1 MKFTSSAPRRLSI
14 LMAAVLL
21 LEGGVPATAELPR
34 DGPEPC
40 LLLRFAVSSLPE
52 DTARDWMDDMP
63 ARLGAMLRVRWIPPP
78 ASGETSREGRE
89 PPLPTPEAL
98 DRASRMIAEA
108 RRRLERMEMK
118 AAGDLLSRADGLAR
132 EFRMTEAIRPLHAE
146 IFLLRGIMLLWER
159 DAAGAVDMFARS
171 RALRPD
177 FSPDP
182 ALFSPTVREAWI
194 RAGERP
200 PPEAEIIIRSL
211 PPGAA
216 ILVDGEPRGV
226 TPGRVTVR
234 TAEPVALRIE
244 HPGFR
249 PFERIGRFLPGD
261 AEIVEAVLA
270 GDMMAALGEML
281 ARPLE
286 GGAAASILRD
296 VSDATKA
303 SRIALLVLV
312 VRDGAPCLD
321 VFSFARGASG
331 PDLLG
336 RVDWIGGKDGAA
348 AAAAAAARLLVS
360 AGWPSAE
367 TEDGGEMRWYRKRW
381 FWGMVGV
388 VIVGI
393 ALAVG
398 GSGGGGSAEGSAGT
412 VSVTF

>member
-1 MKFTSSAPRRLSI
+1 
-14 LMAAVLL
+14 MAAVLL
-21 LEGGVPATAELPR
+21 LEGGIPAAAELPR
-34 DGPEPC
+34 GGPEPC
-40 LLLRFAVSSLPE
+40 LLLRFAAPSFPE
-52 DTARDWMDDMP
+52 DMARDWMDDMP
-63 ARLGAMLRVRWIPPP
+63 ARLGALLRVRWVPSP
-78 ASGETSREGRE
+78 APGEPSREGRE
-89 PPLPTPEAL
+89 PPLPAPEAL

-108 RRRLERMEMK
+108 RKRLERMEMK
-118 AAGDLLSRADGLAR
+118 AAGDLLSQADGLAR

-159 DAAGAVDMFARS
+159 DAVAAVDMFARS

-194 RAGERP
+194 RAGKQP
-200 PPEAEIIIRSL
+200 PPEAEIIVRSL

-216 ILVDGEPRGV
+216 ILVDGERKGV

-249 PFERIGRFLPGD
+249 PVERIGRFLPGD
-261 AEIVEAVLA
+261 TEVVEVVLA
-270 GDMMAALGEML
+270 GDRMAALGEML

-286 GGAAASILRD
+286 GGAAASLLAE
-296 VSDATKA
+296 VSDATKT
-303 SRIALLVLV
+303 SRIALLVLD
-312 VRDGAPCLD
+312 VRGGAPALD
-321 VFSFARGASG
+321 VFSFVRGASG
-331 PDLLG
+331 PELLG
-336 RVDWIGGKDGAA
+336 RIDWTGGKDGAA
-348 AAAAAAARLLVS
+348 AAAAASARLLVS